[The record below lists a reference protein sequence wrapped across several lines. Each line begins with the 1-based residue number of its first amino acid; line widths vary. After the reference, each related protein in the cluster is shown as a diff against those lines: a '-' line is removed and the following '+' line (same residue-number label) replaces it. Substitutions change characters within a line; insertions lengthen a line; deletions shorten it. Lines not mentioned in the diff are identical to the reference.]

1 MKDVLQPIKQ
11 YILEPDYR
19 GNHLKQ
25 MAEHIAARWLASSR
39 ASMRAGWGSYLE
51 EAAETVARF
60 IYLVWGDAGPQEYAP
75 RTYEMLCALR
85 DRVRGMDPSST
96 WEYAID
102 ALITD
107 VQVRLVRAAK
117 MTVDTEL
124 ETAMVHHFF
133 DSMEEFEYLHDV
145 ARHIMDLHW
154 RRWHSPE
161 SPGAAEQAAR
171 GVPIGPRGEEL
182 LETHLQRVA
191 MESLATYIEQ
201 SNIARGNIDKPTDPV
216 IVLRDRIE
224 IQLRL
229 GGKNAETWS
238 ASGRE
243 LADRIES
250 RLGTAAGRRQARRAR
265 GRWKAL
271 MRAQTTG
278 GVRS

>member
-1 MKDVLQPIKQ
+1 MNDVLQPVTQ
-11 YILEPDYR
+11 YILDPDDR

-51 EAAETVARF
+51 EAAETVAGF
-60 IYLVWGDAGPQEYAP
+60 IHLVWGDAGPGEYAP

-85 DRVRGMDPSST
+85 DRVRGMDPAST

-102 ALITD
+102 ALTTD
-107 VQVRLVRAAK
+107 IQVRLVRAAK
-117 MTVDTEL
+117 MALDPEL

-133 DSMEEFEYLHDV
+133 DSLDEFEYLHDV
-145 ARHIMDLHW
+145 ARHIMELHW
-154 RRWHSPE
+154 RRRHSPD
-161 SPGAAEQAAR
+161 SAGASAH
-171 GVPIGPRGEEL
+171 GPIGPRGEEV
-182 LETHLQRVA
+182 LETHLHRVA

-201 SNIARGNIDKPTDPV
+201 SNIARGNIDRPTDAV

-224 IQLRL
+224 IQLKL
-229 GGKNAETWS
+229 GGKSAATWS

-250 RLGTAAGRRQARRAR
+250 RLGTAAGRRQARLAR

-271 MRAQTTG
+271 MHAQANEA
-278 GVRS
+278 